1 MTDGIDSSVGCSR
14 ISTLVVPSEFP
25 ETAPYEALREV
36 CRRQID
42 MQFADLHVALQLP
55 AASIDPD
62 VGLNLTTAAL
72 LFSLVAGASVI
83 LHEPSWKA
91 FKSGAAS
98 GSRFKAALEHA
109 YPWRPDDE
117 VSGAAAAE
125 LLYKWA
131 RNPLVH
137 SLGIGKDRHAMPG
150 APGSPPYDRIVFVKW
165 ALTPVEV
172 HAVSQG
178 PAGRPPWL
186 PATVTRDGPS
196 IEFSVPTLAWG
207 THVMWR
213 ALITEHGNAAERV
226 ARRVLGWAT

>member
-1 MTDGIDSSVGCSR
+1 MTLGSPTTQHRQPLGPSEFPAVTDGIDSSVGCSR

-109 YPWRPDDE
+109 YPWRPDDGCPAQQPPNCCT
-117 VSGAAAAE
+117 SGRVIPWCTRLGSAKTVMRCPAPRA
-125 LLYKWA
+125 
-131 RNPLVH
+131 VH
-137 SLGIGKDRHAMPG
+137 PTIGSSSSSGR
-150 APGSPPYDRIVFVKW
+150 SPQSRFTRCRK
-165 ALTPVEV
+165 
-172 HAVSQG
+172 G
-178 PAGRPPWL
+178 P
-186 PATVTRDGPS
+186 RDG
-196 IEFSVPTLAWG
+196 
-207 THVMWR
+207 H
-213 ALITEHGNAAERV
+213 
-226 ARRVLGWAT
+226 LGCQPP